1 MAAFEENERRG
12 FLPKSRPG
20 TAKYEPDIRIE
31 RNYKEKHR
39 GGWVMR
45 FVVTAIVILLAS
57 APMSGC
63 LHVSPLWPL
72 KVDAESGG
80 VRLS

>member
-1 MAAFEENERRG
+1 
-12 FLPKSRPG
+12 
-20 TAKYEPDIRIE
+20 
-31 RNYKEKHR
+31 
-39 GGWVMR
+39 MR
-45 FVVTAIVILLAS
+45 LVVTVIVILLAS
-57 APMSGC
+57 ALMSGC